1 MGLGAQITNSSICF
15 KVTPE
20 NTEEKDRG
28 YEKPSF
34 KSLFCHTAQKLGE
47 GKKSVL
53 SFAVSYL
60 SRSLQL

>member
-1 MGLGAQITNSSICF
+1 MGLGARIAKSSICF

-20 NTEEKDRG
+20 NTEGKNRG

-34 KSLFCHTAQKLGE
+34 KSLFCHTAQKLSE

-60 SRSLQL
+60 LRSLQL